1 MIPDTLNRFREEAL
15 ASGIPS
21 ADVERWVGTARP
33 CVNLD
38 CTGDGPVVGRLGGPV
53 MLPADAP
60 DPWCPL
66 AASIDLAALPADAT
80 DLPLPPDGQL
90 LLFAYP
96 RVDWTTTSPTPNM
109 GEVRYVP
116 AGTPVEE
123 RQMDLI
129 LEPDDFVTR
138 LKFPQGDL
146 RRMKP
151 AVSLPEHLSI
161 IDPGPP
167 REVKDFPEH
176 PCAGELIEAW
186 MEVPQ
191 GDVTHPGVQIGGY
204 AVDELGELDPA
215 MMAGQLAS
223 IEEDAGRRPK
233 TGAETRPEDWVLLT
247 QWWHG
252 IQGLEMA
259 LFYWAISREDLAARR
274 FDRAFA
280 TMTWN
285 P

>member
-1 MIPDTLNRFREEAL
+1 MTREMLDSFREEAL
-15 ASGIPS
+15 ASGIPA
-21 ADVERWVGTARP
+21 ADVERWIGTARP
-33 CVNLD
+33 CANLD
-38 CTGDGPVVGRLGGPV
+38 CKGDGPVVGRLGGPV

-66 AASIDLAALPADAT
+66 AASIDLAALPKNAT

-96 RVDWTTTSPTPNM
+96 HVDWTTPSPTPDM

-116 AGTPVEE
+116 AGTAVEE
-123 RQMDLI
+123 RKTDLI
-129 LEPDDFVTR
+129 LKRDDFVAR
-138 LKFPQGDL
+138 LKFPQDDL
-146 RRMKP
+146 RRVRTG
-151 AVSLPEHLSI
+151 VSLPNHGSF

-167 REVKDFPEH
+167 REVKDYPY
-176 PCAGELIEAW
+176 AGELIEAW
-186 MEVPQ
+186 MKVP
-191 GDVTHPGVQIGGY
+191 GGHITHPGLQIGGY
-204 AVDELGELDPA
+204 AEDEFGELDPA
-215 MMAGQLAS
+215 MEAGQMAAMQ
-223 IEEDAGRRPK
+223 EDAGRRPK
-233 TGAETRPEDWVLLT
+233 SAAETRPEDWVLLA

-259 LFYWAISREDLAARR
+259 LFYWAIAREDLAARR